1 MVPGDAR
8 PPRLPHLLR
17 PRRPRSAFVPS
28 ADASRGCS
36 FSSLLQKVPL
46 GVGAALPAISS
57 RVVCS
62 PITQQTPAIARGALA
77 SMAHVL
83 GQVSLP
89 YGAGPLAT
97 PTAAHEDASDGLHH
111 GSPRSTLDAVR
122 ESFLKIWI
130 KSCDFLLEIFHWFF
144 SLLVKNSKLPWHQ
157 SSCPLCLCPC
167 HASCPVCHPVCLGL
181 PLGALGVCE
190 NPPLANPADIQA
202 GQGAG
207 ALSSSLIAESQSK
220 PSIRKHV
227 GL

>member
-8 PPRLPHLLR
+8 PPGLPHLLR

-157 SSCPLCLCPC
+157 SSCPLCLCP
-167 HASCPVCHPVCLGL
+167 HRQAPQNLWWSLPPHFHRLLLLMSASVLGDAHGGYHTT
-181 PLGALGVCE
+181 PFPGAVR
-190 NPPLANPADIQA
+190 AFA
-202 GQGAG
+202 
-207 ALSSSLIAESQSK
+207 SL
-220 PSIRKHV
+220 
-227 GL
+227 